1 MKTYYQVG
9 IIEQKIFD
17 GSVEHAATRDQRT
30 RVLTFETL
38 EDAIPEFEAQV
49 KRVKATA
56 EYSKRHKA
64 TEEIH
69 SIVDILKNGAA
80 VVDPYWFEITYSNN
94 EIKTFEDNE

>member
-30 RVLTFETL
+30 RILTFETL
-38 EDAIPEFEAQV
+38 EDAIPEFDSQV

-64 TEEIH
+64 TEQIR
-69 SIVDILKNGAA
+69 SVVNIIKNGAA

-94 EIKTFEDNE
+94 EIEIIEDNE